1 MFTLTRFLLNATIIF
16 ILWLI
21 LTAAQHFS
29 GVKIE
34 LFSAA
39 WWGLVIIVS
48 VLSSFIVNKL
58 VGSP

>member
-1 MFTLTRFLLNATIIF
+1 MFTFSRFLLNTTIIF

-34 LFSAA
+34 IFSAM
-39 WWGLVIIVS
+39 WWVLVIIVAI
-48 VLSSFIVNKL
+48 LSRFITDKVF
-58 VGSP
+58 GSP